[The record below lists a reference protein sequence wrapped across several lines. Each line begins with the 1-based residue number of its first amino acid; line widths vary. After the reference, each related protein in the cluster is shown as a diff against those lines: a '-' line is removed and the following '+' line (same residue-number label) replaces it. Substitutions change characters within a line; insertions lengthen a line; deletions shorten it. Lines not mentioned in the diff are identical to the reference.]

1 MWRWLERP
9 GGERDGDYVLPGVA
23 DFLRW
28 DEAEARWWRLREDA
42 SEE

>member
-9 GGERDGDYVLPGVA
+9 GGERDGDYILPGVA

-28 DEAEARWWRLREDA
+28 DEAEARRWRLREDA